1 MTVEEIAEVLGISV
15 RSVFRIQD
23 RALAK
28 IAASLTEDDMEGIR
42 ELLQES
48 EVDETMFGV
57 MTDAMYQSSFDF
69 EDDGLGDFWK
79 EENVSEQ

>member
-1 MTVEEIAEVLGISV
+1 MTVEEVAAALNLSEIGVK
-15 RSVFRIQD
+15 RIQA

-79 EENVSEQ
+79 EENISE

>member
-28 IAASLTEDDMEGIR
+28 IAASLTEDGMEGIR